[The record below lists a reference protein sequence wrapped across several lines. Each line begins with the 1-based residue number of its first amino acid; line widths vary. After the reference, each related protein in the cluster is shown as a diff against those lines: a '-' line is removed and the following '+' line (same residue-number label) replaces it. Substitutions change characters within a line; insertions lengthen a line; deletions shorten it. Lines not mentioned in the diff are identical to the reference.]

1 MTTTGSPLRR
11 ALGHRRFR
19 SFFAARTISQW
30 GDTFSTVALVILVYR
45 LTGSGIKVA
54 GTVGFEIA
62 PVLMFGFVAG
72 TLVDRWPRLRLM
84 IIADLCR
91 AGIAAGL
98 AVFHTDLAVIYAAA
112 FALSAFNVVFN
123 PAAASLVPALVG
135 PDDVVGANS
144 AVWSAAVVSQ
154 IALAPAAGGL
164 VALAGAAPAFAI
176 NAASFLASAALL
188 ARLSVPRYRV
198 DHVRSWRAELGA
210 GLSAI
215 RRCRFL
221 ATLAVTQALAAL
233 SAGATSALLVVLAQ
247 RHLHSG
253 AGRFGLL
260 LGAIGVG
267 AGIGPL
273 LLQRFVRD
281 VRRPG
286 WLFGPYFL
294 RGAVDLTLASTSS
307 FAAGLGALAAYGM
320 GTSTGNITYN
330 SVLQTTVDDTIR
342 GRVFTAFDI
351 IWQSFRLLSIVVGG
365 VLADKLGI
373 TSVYVLGGALLLGA
387 GLLGSI
393 CSGPIEHH
401 KQTPSGA

>member
-1 MTTTGSPLRR
+1 MSTTGSPLRR
-11 ALGHRRFR
+11 ALGHRPFR

-164 VALAGAAPAFAI
+164 VALAGAAPAFSI

-342 GRVFTAFDI
+342 GRVFSAFDI

-393 CSGPIEHH
+393 CSGPIE
-401 KQTPSGA
+401 KS